1 MSNPL
6 FVMENTYC
14 YECYQ
19 MMKTH
24 NINYLRVV
32 RDDKILGTIKK
43 SDVKELL
50 LFRQFEAEEDE
61 NILDE
66 FRKTQQ

>member
-1 MSNPL
+1 
-6 FVMENTYC
+6 
-14 YECYQ
+14 

-32 RDDKILGTIKK
+32 RDDKILGIIKK